1 MRRHLILAATVL
13 VLAAGCSAGAEARQ
27 RPSAKDPPPPA
38 AKCERDADCV
48 PAGCCHPDACVLKSA
63 APDCSQVACTM
74 ECRPGTLDCGNGRCA
89 CEAGSCT
96 AKLEQR

>member
-1 MRRHLILAATVL
+1 MRRHLVLAAMVL
-13 VLAAGCSAGAEARQ
+13 VLAAGCSAGAQ
-27 RPSAKDPPPPA
+27 TPPPSA

-48 PAGCCHPDACVLKSA
+48 PAGCCHPDSCVPKSA
-63 APDCSQVACTM
+63 APDCGQVACTM

>member
-1 MRRHLILAATVL
+1 MRRPLILAATVL
-13 VLAAGCSAGAEARQ
+13 VLTAGCTATAQ
-27 RPSAKDPPPPA
+27 TPPPPVA
-38 AKCERDADCV
+38 RCEQDADCV
-48 PAGCCHPDACVLKSA
+48 PAGCCHPDACVPKSA